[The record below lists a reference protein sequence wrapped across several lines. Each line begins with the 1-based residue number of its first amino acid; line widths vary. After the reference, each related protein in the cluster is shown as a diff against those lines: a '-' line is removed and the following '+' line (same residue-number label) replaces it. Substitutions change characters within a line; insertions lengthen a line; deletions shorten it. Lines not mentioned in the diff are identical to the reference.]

1 MIIDL
6 TERQD
11 LVHGAVSVE
20 RTATGGVFF
29 RRHTPEMYRVFQ
41 PNPKGDGFWD
51 YMCNCPAGVRIQFKT
66 DAGTM
71 RMKVHFGR
79 PLTKPAGDIMYTGET
94 SVVIDGGEPILFRS
108 DELWFTEFGNVHEFT
123 CPLGK
128 AGTEKEV
135 TVYLSNQVPE
145 QVLLLELPDTET
157 PPVPVREKEKTILFI
172 GDSITQGYA
181 GTPATCYAVRYA
193 NARQMEF
200 YNAGIGGAAMQS
212 AAGTAAGSY
221 QWDELVL
228 AFGINDSAFRSVE
241 EFMKEAR
248 GFLENLQIPAG
259 KTVTILTPIYAMDL
273 NQERGERV
281 SAYRKELEKLAAE
294 HRQRGV
300 RIVQGKDLV
309 PHEHR
314 YFVDGLHPNEE
325 GMRLYAE
332 NLLAAIRKLEEG
344 NTGL

>member
-6 TERQD
+6 TEWQE

-20 RTATGGVFF
+20 RTGTGGVFF

-51 YMCNCPAGVRIQFKT
+51 YMCNCPAGVRIRFKT

-79 PLTKPAGDIMYTGET
+79 PLTKPAGDIMYIGET
-94 SVVIDGGEPILFRS
+94 SVVINGGEPVTFRS
-108 DELWFTEFGNVHEFT
+108 PELWFSEFENVHEFSCT
-123 CPLGK
+123 LGCK
-128 AGTEKEV
+128 GTEKEV
-135 TVYLSNQVPE
+135 TVYLSNQTPE
-145 QVLLLELPDTET
+145 QVLLLELPDTDT
-157 PPVPVREKEKTILFI
+157 PPAPVPKKEKTILFI

-193 NARQMEF
+193 NARQAEF
-200 YNAGIGGAAMQS
+200 YNAGIGGATMQGK
-212 AAGTAAGSY
+212 AGAAAGSY
-221 QWDELVL
+221 QWDELML
-228 AFGINDSAFRSVE
+228 AFGINDSGWRSTE
-241 EFMKEAR
+241 DFIKEAAE
-248 GFLENLQIPAG
+248 FLESLRIPAG
-259 KTVTILTPIYAMDL
+259 NTVTILTPIYAMDL
-273 NQERGERV
+273 DKERGERV
-281 SAYRKELEKLAAE
+281 STFRKELEKLAE
-294 HRQRGV
+294 QHRHRGV
-300 RIVQGKDLV
+300 RLVQGKDLV

-314 YFVDGLHPNEE
+314 FFVDGLHPNED

-344 NTGL
+344 NTAS